1 MKQRHREF
9 RRKWCVADEIRW
21 EGGGMVQK
29 REAFTKQRRTSKRNR
44 RKKNPLQYR
53 VKTDT
58 GGGGKRFFA
67 NAQNDRL
74 VERRA
79 LRMTAES

>member
-1 MKQRHREF
+1 MSRTKFDGKEGEWYKKEKLLQNKEEPARGTEE
-9 RRKWCVADEIRW
+9 RKP
-21 EGGGMVQK
+21 
-29 REAFTKQRRTSKRNR
+29 
-44 RKKNPLQYR
+44 PLQYR

-58 GGGGKRFFA
+58 GGGKRFFA

-79 LRMTAES
+79 LRMTAESRNRTQNDSWVER